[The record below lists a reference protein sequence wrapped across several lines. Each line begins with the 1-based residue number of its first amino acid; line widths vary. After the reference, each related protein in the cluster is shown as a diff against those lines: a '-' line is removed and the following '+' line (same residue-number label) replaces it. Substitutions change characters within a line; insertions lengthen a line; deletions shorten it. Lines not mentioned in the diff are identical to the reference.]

1 MAATTDLIAVERQSD
16 SNAGE
21 RKCDGRHVAGCS
33 GDFRTF
39 AEDALPV
46 DVSEGKRRS
55 LTG

>member
-1 MAATTDLIAVERQSD
+1 MAATTDLIAVERQRN

-21 RKCDGRHVAGCS
+21 RKFDGRHVADCS

-39 AEDALPV
+39 AEDAMPV